1 MPGAAPKVGFVSLG
15 CPKALVDSEH
25 ILTRLRAEGH
35 AVKGFYPKLLWP
47 MAVEQYEA
55 FAATCK
61 RLLLPEVNWQ
71 GQLAHFVRAETSL
84 RPESYT
90 ICGGLP
96 FNPAMVVSRAKE
108 MLS

>member
-1 MPGAAPKVGFVSLG
+1 M
-15 CPKALVDSEH
+15 
-25 ILTRLRAEGH
+25 
-35 AVKGFYPKLLWP
+35 KGFYPKLLWP

-55 FAATCK
+55 FAAKCK